1 MQDSLV
7 TTPLQVIRPFGG
19 AEMASHGS
27 PEKLKKI
34 ISGPQQDKNP
44 WTLHSASVLYQ
55 KSYEDL

>member
-34 ISGPQQDKNP
+34 ISGPQQDKM
-44 WTLHSASVLYQ
+44 HSASVLYQ

>member
-7 TTPLQVIRPFGG
+7 TRPLQVIRPFGG

-34 ISGPQQDKNP
+34 VSGPQRDTNP
-44 WTLHSASVLYQ
+44 WPLHSTSVLYQ
-55 KSYEDL
+55 QSYEEL